1 MFAARA
7 PAHGAHLD
15 LLGATSEASG
25 LASGVLWTFALGRRV
40 LTHGRGSDYM
50 HVGGAGMH
58 LGRVV
63 GIRDI
68 VVGRGGGAVW
78 DGETREGG
86 RCKGEN
92 SLVKTVGHYGV

>member
-1 MFAARA
+1 
-7 PAHGAHLD
+7 
-15 LLGATSEASG
+15 
-25 LASGVLWTFALGRRV
+25 
-40 LTHGRGSDYM
+40 M

-68 VVGRGGGAVW
+68 VVGRGGGAVG
-78 DGETREGG
+78 DGETEEDG
-86 RCKGEN
+86 RCKREN